1 MHNELMK
8 RKMLDLIDGALRTCG
23 RSRSTEK
30 KQLLREIRNE
40 VNSCNNNFNQEYARE
55 KFKSVVWAAAIHRN
69 TGFLFGS
76 KYRAVETNTISYIIK
91 TLNQNGDISEFL
103 FPRIS
108 PITNDF
114 LRSNFGINDPSKSTK
129 SSHRPIKGIVPKKV
143 SVYNPNEDL
152 PETYH
157 EVDGIIV
164 TRYRSDKILYRGD
177 TRNPQALMQTGGF
190 LPNISLTADRNNE
203 NVLKELA
210 IHFPARISFTEDQE
224 VAIRYMVRTA
234 NRQNA
239 ERSYMYYVNVN
250 NMEVIDLNKNL
261 AEGRLGRDLPP
272 AQRERFAESWV
283 DEKLVIGNRIPL
295 DKIITVIEYTAN
307 HSSRSA
313 AFSDCYN
320 FDFNF
325 EYRQDHL
332 RRLLGN

>member
-1 MHNELMK
+1 
-8 RKMLDLIDGALRTCG
+8 MLDLADGALRTCG

-40 VNSCNNNFNQEYARE
+40 VNGCTNNFNQEVARA
-55 KFKSVVWAAAIHRN
+55 KFKSIVWVAAIHRN
-69 TGFLFGS
+69 TGLFFGN
-76 KYRAVETNTISYIIK
+76 KYRAAETSTISYIIK
-91 TLNQNGDISEFL
+91 TLNQDGDFSEFL
-103 FPRIS
+103 FPGIN

-114 LRSNFGINDPSKSTK
+114 LRSNFHISDPSKSKGAKVT
-129 SSHRPIKGIVPKKV
+129 PIKGVVPKKV
-143 SVYNPNEDL
+143 STYNPHEDL

-177 TRNPQALMQTGGF
+177 TRNPQALVQTGGF

-203 NVLKELA
+203 NVLRELA
-210 IHFPARISFTEDQE
+210 VHFPARISFTEDQD

-313 AFSDCYN
+313 VFSDCYN
-320 FDFNF
+320 FDFHF

-332 RRLLGN
+332 RRLLGV